1 MFQWQAWTT
10 LIAFMIA
17 DGLWYFSHIQWKTL
31 FLSAYHV
38 SHPTDSN
45 LRTLFVEQETASG
58 DVGLLFRLFC
68 LFSVDNCHWII
79 LDFRYGLYLPLHEK
93 HLSSGLIN
101 IIISFLQTS
110 NSGADSPSRWQVLL
124 TPQSSSWI
132 FQILDSNA
140 VIWMSSLRSGN
151 PPRILEV

>member
-1 MFQWQAWTT
+1 MFQWQGWTG
-10 LIAFMIA
+10 LIAFMMV
-17 DGLWYFSHIQWKTL
+17 DGLWYSSHIQWKTL

-38 SHPTDSN
+38 SNPTDSN
-45 LRTLFVEQETASG
+45 LRTLSVEQETACG
-58 DVGLLFRLFC
+58 DVGLLFHLLC
-68 LFSVDNCHWII
+68 LFSVDNRHWVL
-79 LDFRYGLYLPLHEK
+79 LDFRYGLYLLLHEK
-93 HLSSGLIN
+93 LLFSGLI
-101 IIISFLQTS
+101 IIIICFR
-110 NSGADSPSRWQVLL
+110 NSGADSPIRWQVLL